1 MNRFVKAC
9 ILILAFISVAVM
21 LITIANYRKHQDEML
36 RTRLETELIALR
48 QEKAE
53 TQGELQKLKSML
65 EEETRLKLSLG
76 VELDNLKKERDELS
90 SSLAHGTE
98 ELDKVK
104 EDKAQLEGELKEVRM
119 RLEKEIEISH
129 NFAKEA
135 GRNEAAASLEKRLAR
150 LEEAI
155 ESKPATDPPAGEL
168 LPEPGGSRGKV
179 LLVDNKNDFVVIDR
193 GEDDGVKLGDT
204 FRVHNGDNYKGK
216 INVNKISRNRSI
228 GYIIEKTP
236 GTEIVEGD
244 EVE

>member
-1 MNRFVKAC
+1 
-9 ILILAFISVAVM
+9 M
-21 LITIANYRKHQDEML
+21 LITMANYRKHQDEVL
-36 RTRLETELIALR
+36 KTRLETELIALR

-53 TQGELQKLKSML
+53 TQGELQKLRSML

-76 VELDNLKKERDELS
+76 VELDNLKNERDELS
-90 SSLAHGTE
+90 SSLAYVTE

-104 EDKAQLEGELKEVRM
+104 EEKAQLEGEMKELKA

-135 GRNEAAASLEKRLAR
+135 GKNEAAASLEKRLAR

-155 ESKPATDPPAGEL
+155 ETKPVTDPPAGEL
-168 LPEPGGSRGKV
+168 LPEPVRSGGKV
-179 LLVDNKNDFVVIDR
+179 LFVDKKNDFVVIDI

-216 INVNKISRNRSI
+216 INVNKISKNRSI
-228 GYIIEKTP
+228 GYIIDKST
-236 GTEIVEGD
+236 GTEIIEGD